1 MNLLQKMTKTK
12 VEPGQIVIWV
22 LGGGSLAF
30 KAVGTFGFVDPFFS
44 DWSNS
49 EWVRRFPP
57 VIDPNMVQMC
67 DVVLITHEHEDH
79 CDPATIKGICSN
91 SSAQIIAP
99 SPSIERLKKSDVF
112 NDLTPVRIETVEL
125 GRNLR
130 VGNLQVTVIKT
141 KDLSS
146 KSAVGY
152 LIQNIRA
159 SVLFLGD
166 SLFDKNLLKNLIKKY
181 KISAMFIAFGK
192 NPAGSRYYFSVEDL
206 MEAALIVSPTI
217 VVPIHWDLWTKTYT
231 NPEPLLSVG
240 RNNILILK
248 RGEMISLPPISQI

>member
-1 MNLLQKMTKTK
+1 MNLLPKMIKTN
-12 VEPGQIVIWV
+12 VEPGQLAIWV

-30 KAVGTFGFVDPFFS
+30 KSVGTFGFVDPFFS

-49 EWVRRFPP
+49 EWVRRFSP

-79 CDPATIKGICSN
+79 CDPVTIKGICSN

-99 SPSIERLKKSDVF
+99 SPSVERLKKANIFS
-112 NDLTPVRIETVEL
+112 DLTPVRIKIAEL
-125 GRNLR
+125 GSNFR
-130 VGNLQVTVIKT
+130 VGDLQVTVIQT

-146 KSAVGY
+146 KGAVGY
-152 LIQNIRA
+152 LLQNIRA

-166 SLFDKNLLKNLIKKY
+166 SLFDKNLLKNLIQKY
-181 KISAMFIAFGK
+181 EISTMFIALGK
-192 NPAGSRYYFSVEDL
+192 NPAGRRYYFSVENL
-206 MEAALIVSPTI
+206 MEAALIVSPTL
-217 VVPIHWDLWTKTYT
+217 VVPIHWDLWTKTYI
-231 NPEPLLSVG
+231 NPESLLSTG

-248 RGEMISLPPISQI
+248 RGEMISLPLIS